1 MLKLFKVIQFL
12 QSAYLLHKS
21 YKIIVERCDW

>member
-12 QSAYLLHKS
+12 QSAYLLYKS